1 MAYTQAKFIRD
12 LAVFSAGGILGP
24 TRTRQL
30 LAYAG
35 RKGIQL
41 ASIGATR
48 AAPAIG
54 AAALAHPGVAGTALG
69 LGALATPPG
78 QALLAAAE
86 EHGRQSR
93 ILFERAQQELMTA
106 PQRAFMGIEAAS
118 PISIEHGIRQALPGI
133 VPRARKRGASA
144 FNRAVSVG
152 MKTVKS
158 STSYG
163 AKGQIKPAKKAFAL
177 VVKLASAKKKKKK
190 APKSGIRR
198 KVWNAMKGL
207 R

>member
-12 LAVFSAGGILGP
+12 LAIFSAGGILGP

-41 ASIGATR
+41 AGFGATR

-54 AAALAHPGVAGTALG
+54 AAALAHPVVAGTALG
-69 LGALATPPG
+69 LGTLATPPG
-78 QALLAAAE
+78 EALLAAAE

-93 ILFERAQQELMTA
+93 ILFERAQQELITA
-106 PQRAFMGIEAAS
+106 PQRAFMGIEAAA
-118 PISIEHGIRQALPGI
+118 PVSIAQALPEV
-133 VPRARKRGASA
+133 VPRIRKRGASA
-144 FNRAVSVG
+144 FNRAVSAG
-152 MKTVKS
+152 MKAVKT

-163 AKGQIKPAKKAFAL
+163 KKGTIKPAKKAFAL
-177 VVKLASAKKKKKK
+177 VTKLAAAKKKKKK

-198 KVWNAMKGL
+198 RIWNAMKGL

>member
-12 LAVFSAGGILGP
+12 LAIFSGGGILGP

-41 ASIGATR
+41 AGIGATR

-54 AAALAHPGVAGTALG
+54 AAALAHPFAAGTALG
-69 LGALATPPG
+69 VGALATPPG
-78 QALLAAAE
+78 EALLAAAE

-106 PQRAFMGIEAAS
+106 PQRAFMGIEAAAPVS
-118 PISIEHGIRQALPGI
+118 IRQALPGI
-133 VPRARKRGASA
+133 VPRARKRGVSA

-198 KVWNAMKGL
+198 RIWNAMKGL